1 MIISLSRI
9 AQPQKLDPYIRN
21 PESIIKFEREI
32 LEPTRSSSNIL
43 LNCHNPEVSSYLRVY
58 DYLN

>member
-21 PESIIKFEREI
+21 PESIIKFEIEN
-32 LEPTRSSSNIL
+32 LESTRSSSNIV
-43 LNCHNPEVSSYLRVY
+43 LNCHKPRGIKLPTRLR
-58 DYLN
+58 LP